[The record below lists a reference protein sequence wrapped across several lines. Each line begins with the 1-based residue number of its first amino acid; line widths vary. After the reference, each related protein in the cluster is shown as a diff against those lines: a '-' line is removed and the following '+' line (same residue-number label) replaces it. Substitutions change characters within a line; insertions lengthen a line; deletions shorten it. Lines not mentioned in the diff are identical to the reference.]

1 MKLNLTTKNSLFGLI
16 LFFIGACS
24 SETSETVIPKKI
36 GNLRVSHQFLPKD
49 YSQHLD
55 MCGFTLT
62 LPDYAKLTLDKEQDT
77 FCYCTIEIPQ
87 HKAKI
92 HLAKAQMYDSLDL
105 RKNLSL
111 TERQTERHITMADD
125 VNDTL
130 FLNSKNKVY
139 GRVQLL
145 TGNVAEP
152 ILFIATDSSD
162 NFLFGR
168 LIFDARPNYDSI
180 LPAINY
186 VKADIFHLIENL
198 QWTEK

>member
-1 MKLNLTTKNSLFGLI
+1 MKLTLKRKISILGL
-16 LFFIGACS
+16 LLVFMSACS
-24 SETSETVIPKKI
+24 SEKTETVIPKKV
-36 GNLRVSHQFLPKD
+36 GNLRVSHQFLAKS
-49 YSQHLD
+49 YNQHLE
-55 MCGFTLT
+55 MCDFTLD
-62 LPDYAKLTLDKEQDT
+62 LPDYAKLTLDKQQDT

-92 HLAKAQMYDSLDL
+92 HLAKARMYDSLDF
-105 RKNLSL
+105 RKNLML

-130 FLNSKNKVY
+130 FLNRDTHVY

-152 ILFIATDSSD
+152 ILFMVTDSTD

-180 LPAINY
+180 LPALNY
-186 VKADIFHLIENL
+186 VKADIFHMIENL
-198 QWTEK
+198 QWFQK